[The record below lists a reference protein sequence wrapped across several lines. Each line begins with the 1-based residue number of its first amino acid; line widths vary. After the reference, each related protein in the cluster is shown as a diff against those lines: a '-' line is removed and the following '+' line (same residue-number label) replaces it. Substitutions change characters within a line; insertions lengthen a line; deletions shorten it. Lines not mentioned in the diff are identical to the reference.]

1 MKPQTKDVHVYF
13 PVQVLSD
20 LKKLA
25 KENRRSASAEI
36 VMAVENKVREWKSRG
51 DSATNGTRKEKSGR

>member
-1 MKPQTKDVHVYF
+1 MKPRIKDVHIYF
-13 PVQVLSD
+13 PVQVLND

-36 VMAVENKVREWKSRG
+36 VLAVENKVREWKTQG
-51 DSATNGTRKEKSGR
+51 NGKGG